1 LIVAFLKHASR
12 YYRKNGRPTAE
23 FDCFKSALRYV
34 SRIYGQTPASQFGP
48 LKLKVCRQAMIE
60 GRFSRKP
67 LSRKFI
73 NKSVNR
79 VRRAFRWGVECEQVR
94 PNVIE
99 GLRSLSSLQAGRTD
113 AVERDPVSPVDTETL
128 EKTRV
133 HLSHLV
139 ADMVDL
145 QLLTGM
151 RPGELCRL
159 SPSEIDRSES
169 IWQYAPLDHKMSHK
183 QRVRLIAIGPKAQQ
197 ILSRYLF
204 GESCFL
210 GKRGEQMTVR
220 AYRSAIQ
227 LACKKSGIESWSP
240 NQLRHNAATQVTKH
254 FGIETAR
261 AVLSHSNTKTTAIYA
276 EEDFGVA
283 QKVAKALG

>member
-1 LIVAFLKHASR
+1 MWI
-12 YYRKNGRPTAE
+12 
-23 FDCFKSALRYV
+23 
-34 SRIYGQTPASQFGP
+34 
-48 LKLKVCRQAMIE
+48 
-60 GRFSRKP
+60 
-67 LSRKFI
+67 KFI
-73 NKSVNR
+73 NKCCNR
-79 VRRAFRWGVECEQVR
+79 IRHVFKWGVQCEQVR
-94 PNVIE
+94 PDVLE
-99 GLRSLSSLQAGRTD
+99 GLRSLSPLQAGRTD
-113 AVERDPVSPVDTETL
+113 AVEREPVSPVDTETL
-128 EKTRV
+128 EKTTA
-133 HLSHLV
+133 HLRPMI
-139 ADMVDL
+139 ADMVTI
-145 QLLTGM
+145 QILTGM

-210 GKRGEQMTVR
+210 GTRGEQMTVR

-227 LACKKSGIESWSP
+227 RACKKAGIESWSP

-283 QKVAKALG
+283 QKVAQSMG